1 MDIKNLIELMAKLRD
16 PVGGCPWD
24 QKQTFATI
32 APYTIEEAYEVAEA
46 IDHQDMQELKIE
58 LGDLLFQVVFH
69 ARMAEEARLFDFSDV
84 VEAIV
89 EKMIRRHPHVFAAK
103 RYQNEKEFRQDWEA
117 HKQAERVAKGREK
130 KHHLDDIS
138 QILPALK
145 RAQKIQKRVATAGF
159 DWSTIEPVFEKVHE
173 EIEEIHQALQE
184 NEEHE
189 RIQEEV
195 GDLLFSVVNL
205 SRHLKVDAEEALR
218 KANNKFCRRYA
229 LMENQLVEAGKQ
241 VESATEK
248 ELLEFWESSKRIDQ

>member
-1 MDIKNLIELMAKLRD
+1 MDIQKLIELMAKLRD

-89 EKMIRRHPHVFAAK
+89 EKMTRRHPHVFAAK
-103 RYQNEKEFRQDWEA
+103 QYQNEKEFRQDWEA

-130 KHHLDDIS
+130 KHHLVDIS

-248 ELLEFWESSKRIDQ
+248 ELLEFWEYSKRIDQ